1 MAGEGRGGARLA
13 PVEGAMDIRVKAPEG
28 HTDQPAVMTNEEMLR
43 FLSFVDEIDT
53 ETDIGLNLSSPN
65 ACYRMSIFLL
75 RQHLEAKLVTVTA
88 LAAASGG
95 PYATAMRRIDE
106 MLAQGLV
113 IRRPKGK
120 GSKSF
125 SFHPSR

>member
-1 MAGEGRGGARLA
+1 MNIQTKAVRA
-13 PVEGAMDIRVKAPEG
+13 PAE
-28 HTDQPAVMTNEEMLR
+28 QPAIMTNEEMLR

-53 ETDIGLNLSSPN
+53 EADLGLHLPSPN

-88 LAAASGG
+88 LAASSGV
-95 PYATAMRRIDE
+95 PYATAMRRIAE
-106 MLAQGLV
+106 MLERGLA

-120 GSKSF
+120 GRKTF
-125 SFHPSR
+125 SYHPSAQLIDAWYAYARRVKRLI